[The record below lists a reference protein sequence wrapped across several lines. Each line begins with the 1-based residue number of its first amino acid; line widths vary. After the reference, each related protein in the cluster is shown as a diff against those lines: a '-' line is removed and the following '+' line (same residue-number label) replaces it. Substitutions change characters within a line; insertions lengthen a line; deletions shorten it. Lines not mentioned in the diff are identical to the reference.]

1 MNMKYLPKMIWVNQ
15 VYLFA
20 FRLVCVTPPSIDDFN
35 IQSLLGEGS
44 YGKVYKANYRKTG
57 RAVAIKTIES
67 FYMDEPTAF
76 AGVLREQRILLL
88 AKKENCHFLTRLF
101 ASFSTE
107 HYTCLA
113 MEFVEGGD
121 VASHLVRNGMSQ
133 ERRRNE
139 FYRLKPN
146 SMWNFAVYGPGN
158 VYTVYPYTRSVDWC
172 GLGVCIY
179 LMRFSQI
186 PFTDDADKIIHNIV
200 YEEPIYPPS
209 LTPEIYNIITQLLT
223 KTPYRRLG
231 SDMNGA
237 EDVKKS
243 DFFEG
248 LDWEALQKKEVQ
260 PPFVGKIKVPE
271 ICTEGI
277 ALEPPE
283 LTLQLLNETN
293 MALKELDYPVC
304 SESSETET

>member
-1 MNMKYLPKMIWVNQ
+1 
-15 VYLFA
+15 
-20 FRLVCVTPPSIDDFN
+20 
-35 IQSLLGEGS
+35 
-44 YGKVYKANYRKTG
+44 
-57 RAVAIKTIES
+57 
-67 FYMDEPTAF
+67 
-76 AGVLREQRILLL
+76 
-88 AKKENCHFLTRLF
+88 
-101 ASFSTE
+101 
-107 HYTCLA
+107 

-121 VASHLVRNGMSQ
+121 LASHLVRNGMSQ
-133 ERRRNE
+133 ERTRFYSACIVLGLQFLHDRNITH
-139 FYRLKPN
+139 RDLKLE
-146 SMWNFAVYGPGN
+146 N
-158 VYTVYPYTRSVDWC
+158 VLLDRDGYAKITDFGISKEGMSFTDRSQTQCGTLPYMAPEMFTQFPYTRSVDWW

-179 LMRFSQI
+179 LMRLSQI
-186 PFTDDADKIIHNIV
+186 PFTGDDADEIIHKIV

-209 LTPEIYNIITQLLT
+209 LTPEIYKIITQLLT

-231 SDMNGA
+231 SDKNGA

-260 PPFVGKIKVPE
+260 PPFVPNIKVPE

-277 ALEPPE
+277 ALEPPDI
-283 LTLQLLNETN
+283 TLPLLNETK